1 MNNTINYAT
10 FYKILVDITRGFTSG
25 GYSDTEIQSL
35 NLTETIDFTRPSSDY
50 GTWRV
55 KQCIIHGVD
64 LIPGYLIYEKIMYTS
79 RKFTYVK
86 QF

>member
-35 NLTETIDFTRPSSDY
+35 NLTETIDFT
-50 GTWRV
+50 
-55 KQCIIHGVD
+55 
-64 LIPGYLIYEKIMYTS
+64 
-79 RKFTYVK
+79 
-86 QF
+86 

>member
-1 MNNTINYAT
+1 MMRLSIKYC
-10 FYKILVDITRGFTSG
+10 DITRGLTNG

-55 KQCIIHGVD
+55 NYCIIHGVD
-64 LIPGYLIYEKIMYTS
+64 IIPGNLIYEKIMCIS

-86 QF
+86 